1 MQVEI
6 GDMIHWDVGVCDDGS
21 PVYDVG
27 WVVHVEN
34 RAIDKGLKRVI
45 YIRWLFEGD
54 VDTLW
59 QGTILNNEYIKVTKG
74 DQYD

>member
-6 GDMIHWDVGVCDDGS
+6 GDMIHWDTSSDPDG
-21 PVYDVG
+21 YDVG
-27 WVVHVEN
+27 WVIHVEN
-34 RAIDKGLKRVI
+34 RALPSGSKRVI

-74 DQYD
+74 GQYD